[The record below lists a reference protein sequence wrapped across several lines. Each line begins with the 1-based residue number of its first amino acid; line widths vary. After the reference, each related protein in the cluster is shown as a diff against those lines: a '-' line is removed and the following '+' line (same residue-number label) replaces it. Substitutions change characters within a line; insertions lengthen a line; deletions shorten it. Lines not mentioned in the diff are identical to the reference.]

1 MKTEAE
7 ISDMASA
14 ILHRFDSDMM
24 QTLWNDCVEL
34 FEVWNMEPD
43 EMSLKEISE
52 LQLIKTAYI
61 LSKLSEH
68 FGKEFVKITKKAP
81 KFWEHCNQIIDK
93 VESYGS

>member
-7 ISDMASA
+7 ISNMAST
-14 ILHRFDSDMM
+14 ILNRFDADSM
-24 QTLWNDCVEL
+24 QMLYDDCVEL
-34 FEVWNMEPD
+34 FNVWNIEQGD
-43 EMSLKEISE
+43 RSLKETSE

-81 KFWEHCNQIIDK
+81 KFWESCNEIIAK
-93 VESYGS
+93 VESDGR